1 MVALNIQKVVGIV
14 MSIDRMKCLVG
25 IAENVVKL
33 MILIYL

>member
-1 MVALNIQKVVGIV
+1 MVALNIKKVVEIV

-25 IAENVVKL
+25 IAPYARKQ

>member
-1 MVALNIQKVVGIV
+1 MVAPNILKVVEIV

-25 IAENVVKL
+25 IVENVVKL